1 MQLVIVILGIA
12 LILYLIAYKNWDAFV
27 TLLGLALILGLLL
40 GETSTQVVASVEKG
54 VGSILGNLALI
65 LGLGAMIA
73 QLMEESGAAQVL
85 AMTLIRHAG
94 KKKIQWAVV
103 LAGMIVSFA
112 LFFDTAF
119 ILLVPLIIAVAK
131 QLKVSVLWIGM
142 PAAFSLLAVHALFPP
157 HPGPVAIAAGLHVNL
172 GLEILLGLVVA
183 GAAVVVGG
191 ICYTRIF
198 YRYSKRVVSRD
209 TADHAAENLPAAGHW
224 GQVSFGA
231 SLTVMLMPIVLI
243 ALSSAVQI
251 FKLKGRIASC
261 LLFIGSPVVALLLTL
276 FAAAYLL
283 GVRQGKS
290 FDYLMQHFID
300 SAKMV
305 AAVILINGAGGGL
318 KQVLVDTGTTTYL
331 AHLMAGVSLPPLI
344 AGFLVA
350 ALMRIVLGSATIAA
364 ITALSIV
371 KPLLVGTPVSPE
383 LVMLAIGAGSM
394 ACSQVNDPG
403 FWLFKQYFNVDV
415 RTTFKTWT
423 AMTTIGACAA
433 LAVVL
438 AMSCFIK

>member
-1 MQLVIVILGIA
+1 M
-12 LILYLIAYKNWDAFV
+12 
-27 TLLGLALILGLLL
+27 
-40 GETSTQVVASVEKG
+40 
-54 VGSILGNLALI
+54 
-65 LGLGAMIA
+65 
-73 QLMEESGAAQVL
+73 
-85 AMTLIRHAG
+85 
-94 KKKIQWAVV
+94 
-103 LAGMIVSFA
+103 
-112 LFFDTAF
+112 
-119 ILLVPLIIAVAK
+119 
-131 QLKVSVLWIGM
+131 
-142 PAAFSLLAVHALFPP
+142 
-157 HPGPVAIAAGLHVNL
+157 
-172 GLEILLGLVVA
+172 
-183 GAAVVVGG
+183 
-191 ICYTRIF
+191 
-198 YRYSKRVVSRD
+198 
-209 TADHAAENLPAAGHW
+209 
-224 GQVSFGA
+224 
-231 SLTVMLMPIVLI
+231 
-243 ALSSAVQI
+243 
-251 FKLKGRIASC
+251 
-261 LLFIGSPVVALLLTL
+261 VALLLTL

-371 KPLLVGTPVSPE
+371 KPLLAGTPVSPE
-383 LVMLAIGAGSM
+383 LVMLAIGAGSI